1 MEILIAFFAFILI
14 FLCMAIGLIVQQ
26 KPLKGSCG
34 GVAKLMGNED
44 CEICGGDPN
53 KCDEENDRMADER
66 NDLAYDASKK

>member
-1 MEILIAFFAFILI
+1 
-14 FLCMAIGLIVQQ
+14 MAIGLIVQQ